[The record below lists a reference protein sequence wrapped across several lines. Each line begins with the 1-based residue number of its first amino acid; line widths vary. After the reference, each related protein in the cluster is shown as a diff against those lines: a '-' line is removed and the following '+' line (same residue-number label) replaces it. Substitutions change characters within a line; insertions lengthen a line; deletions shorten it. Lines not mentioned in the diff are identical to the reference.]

1 MKKKVRNPL
10 AQPTQGEVQLAIQA
24 LNDGYPEQ
32 AEVAARQ
39 LAKKYPAALMPQN
52 LLGVALERQQRFA
65 EAAKSY
71 RRVLEIDPS
80 IAEIHFNLGVV
91 IDQQGKPDEAI
102 RHYRKAV
109 RLKPGLAV
117 AHVNL
122 GLALQ
127 NTGKQTEAV
136 DSFRQ
141 ALAREPR
148 FAEAHAGIGTVLQQ
162 QGAYDDAIG
171 HYRQALE
178 LSPDAKIWF
187 SLGTAQRNHGLLDD
201 AAESFR
207 QALDL
212 DPRHAEALSNL
223 GDVLWHQ
230 GKVDEAATHFRQA
243 LQIAPDNRLANYNL
257 GVFLYDNERLE
268 EAIPHFQASRMNDW
282 RERALYCLYKSERFD
297 EFRAGLGEALQHNSR
312 SPLLATLSS
321 HHALNFGV
329 EDPCRFCPAPL
340 DFVYH
345 GAIPELADPD
355 NPLLQEL
362 LQDIRHRE
370 IAERGQSRLHHGTQS
385 AGNLL
390 RRPEASFQQLAT
402 LLERTIREYYAKHAD
417 ADCEFIRQ
425 FPEQIEF
432 GSSWYVKMRQGGY
445 LDSHIHEDGWISG
458 SVYLAIPERSAS
470 PEEGCIELSM
480 HGDRYPQKHDDFPTK
495 LIPLQVGDV
504 CFFPSS
510 VFHRTIPFEADQ
522 ERICIA
528 FDVKP
533 APLS

>member
-1 MKKKVRNPL
+1 MRKKTRNPL
-10 AQPTQGEVQLAIQA
+10 AQPTQSEVQLSIQA

-32 AEVAARQ
+32 AEVAARH
-39 LAKKYPAALMPQN
+39 LAKKYPAALMPHN
-52 LLGVALERQQRFA
+52 LLGVALERQKRYA

-71 RRVLEIDPS
+71 RRAVDIDPN
-80 IAEIHFNLGVV
+80 IAEIQFNLGVML
-91 IDQQGKPDEAI
+91 DQTGNPDEAI

-117 AHVNL
+117 AHFNL

-127 NTGKQTEAV
+127 NSGKPDKAV
-136 DSFRQ
+136 ESYRE
-141 ALAREPR
+141 ALAREPG
-148 FAEAHAGIGTVLQQ
+148 FAEAHANIGTVLQQ
-162 QGAYDDAIG
+162 QGQYEDAID
-171 HYRQALE
+171 HYRQALAIRQD
-178 LSPDAKIWF
+178 PRTCF

-207 QALDL
+207 QTLEL

-223 GDVLWHQ
+223 GDVCWHQ
-230 GKVDEAATHFRQA
+230 GKVEEAATHFRKA
-243 LQIAPDNRLANYNL
+243 LEIDPDNRLANYNL

-268 EAIPHFQASRMNDW
+268 EAIPHFQASQLNDW
-282 RERALYCLYKSERFD
+282 RERALYCLYKSERFE
-297 EFRAGLGEALQHNSR
+297 EFRAGLNEALQHNSR
-312 SPLLATLSS
+312 SPLLATLAS

-329 EDPCRFCPAPL
+329 EDPCRFCPNPL

-345 GAIPELADPD
+345 GKIPELSDPD
-355 NPLLQEL
+355 NSLLRDL
-362 LQDIRHRE
+362 LEDIRHRE

-402 LLERTIREYYAKHAD
+402 LLERTIREYFTLHAD

-425 FPEQIEF
+425 FPKDIEF

-458 SVYLAIPERSAS
+458 SVYLAIPERSS
-470 PEEGCIELSM
+470 DPDEGCIELSM
-480 HGDRYPQKHDDFPTK
+480 HGDRYPQKHEDFPTK
-495 LIPLQVGDV
+495 LVPLEVGDV

-510 VFHRTIPFEADQ
+510 VFHRTIPFQADQ

-533 APLS
+533 AP